1 MASVSIQEKEYTP
14 IEVASI
20 SVQEKEYPPKELHNS
35 LKCCDVF
42 RTMAHL
48 SKQWLE

>member
-1 MASVSIQEKEYTP
+1 VASVSIQEKEYTP

-20 SVQEKEYPPKELHNS
+20 SVQEKVYPPKELHNS
-35 LKCCDVF
+35 L
-42 RTMAHL
+42 TMAHL